1 MGSTDERKYGHKL
14 TPEEQ
19 AVLYE
24 KAWHDFDMDQS
35 GYLDKKE
42 CKRVLEAFAKIK
54 MRVLTRR
61 WEKASQAPH
70 NALELK
76 ELKLKHDEALAEQK
90 ALIAQLRNKDS
101 NKLDEKFQ
109 QLDINGDGQ
118 ISKDEFFEF
127 CHTAY
132 SMCEF

>member
-1 MGSTDERKYGHKL
+1 MRSV
-14 TPEEQ
+14 
-19 AVLYE
+19 VL
-24 KAWHDFDMDQS
+24 WQ
-35 GYLDKKE
+35 
-42 CKRVLEAFAKIK
+42 EAFAKIK

-101 NKLDEKFQ
+101 NKLDEKWVAWA
-109 QLDINGDGQ
+109 DGVGA
-118 ISKDEFFEF
+118 ELGVV
-127 CHTAY
+127 
-132 SMCEF
+132 